1 MRPDAEALGAAGE
14 AAWARLSRRLGQL
27 QGFGYIVLFVAD
39 PTLLAPFKA
48 RLSSWLAARQWPWA
62 EVGEMG
68 ESVPAS
74 LAERSMQAVFDA
86 LGAVP
91 PPRLVWLEAQRGA
104 GQGAWEQARTELL
117 SRLNERRGRLE
128 AELPGALVLV
138 LPDGAQRAA
147 AALAPDL
154 WHVRSLGLS
163 LSREAGEGP
172 AAPSARVPAASAL
185 PAPDGPG
192 APPAAL
198 AALDPPDGLS
208 GPVYAEAAPRAAGF
222 DAAEAEDWLQR
233 WTRLLAGRTV
243 ESLPLQDE
251 ALLAL
256 SLLDGLR
263 AQAALADLGRLDAAR
278 DLGAQLVGL
287 ARHRQG
293 QGPGL
298 LDIAAGRDLA
308 MALMQW
314 AETLHRAGR
323 AAEALAASRD
333 AVAVCRTLVERL
345 GETPAAL
352 RDLAR
357 ALDHLA
363 RLAREQRA
371 WPEATEASEDCLAQ
385 CRTIALR
392 HGETPDTLR
401 AVAQA
406 LDHVGRVAQ
415 SQGDWNRAGLAF
427 EECLSILQ
435 VVDHRLGGSPRARQD
450 LAAALDRIGRV
461 AEALGDWARGAEA
474 YDEAMQLR
482 QPLAARP
489 DDLSPSQPQA
499 GSPSP

>member
-1 MRPDAEALGAAGE
+1 MRPDAEPLGAAGE

-48 RLSSWLAARQWPWA
+48 RLSAWLAARHWPWV
-62 EVGEMG
+62 EVGEA
-68 ESVPAS
+68 VPAS
-74 LAERSMQAVFDA
+74 LVERSMQAVFDA
-86 LGAVP
+86 VGAVP

-104 GQGAWEQARTELL
+104 GQGVWEQARTELL

-138 LPDGAQRAA
+138 LPEGAQRAA

-163 LSREAGEGP
+163 LGPDALPFDAGEGP
-172 AAPSARVPAASAL
+172 ATPPAPLATLPAL
-185 PAPDGPG
+185 PAGPG
-192 APPAAL
+192 PNAGFDPLDAPDA
-198 AALDPPDGLS
+198 LS
-208 GPVYAEAAPRAAGF
+208 GPVYTDATPRAARA
-222 DAAEAEDWLQR
+222 DAAEAQDWLQR
-233 WTRLLAGRTV
+233 WTRLLAGRAP

-251 ALLAL
+251 ALLAV
-256 SLLDGLR
+256 SLPDGLR
-263 AQAALADLGRLDAAR
+263 AQATLAGLGRLDEAL
-278 DLGAQLVGL
+278 DLGAQLVRL
-287 ARHRQG
+287 ARHRQEE
-293 QGPGL
+293 GPGL

-308 MALMQW
+308 GALMQW
-314 AETLHRAGR
+314 AETLHQAGR
-323 AAEALAASRD
+323 AHEALAASRD
-333 AVAVCRTLVERL
+333 AVAVCRTLLERL

-363 RLAREQRA
+363 RLARRQGA
-371 WPEATEASEDCLAQ
+371 WHEAAEASEACLAQ

-392 HGETPDTLR
+392 LGETPDALR

-435 VVDHRLGGSPRARQD
+435 VVDHRLGGTPRARQD

-482 QPLAARP
+482 QALATPP
-489 DDLSPSQPQA
+489 DDLPPSQPQA

>member
-1 MRPDAEALGAAGE
+1 MSAAAEALDAAGE

-48 RLSSWLAARQWPWA
+48 RLSAWLAARHWPWA
-62 EVGEMG
+62 EVGEAA
-68 ESVPAS
+68 PAS

-86 LGAVP
+86 AGAVP

-104 GQGAWEQARTELL
+104 GQGAWERARTELL

-163 LSREAGEGP
+163 LSRDAGAGP
-172 AAPSARVPAASAL
+172 AAPSARLPAASAL
-185 PAPDGPG
+185 PTSDAAG
-192 APPAAL
+192 ASPV
-198 AALDPPDGLS
+198 ALDPPDGLG
-208 GPVYAEAAPRAAGF
+208 GPVYAEATPRAAGF
-222 DAAEAEDWLQR
+222 DAAEAQDWLQR
-233 WTRLLAGRTV
+233 WTRLHGDRPV

-256 SLLDGLR
+256 TLPDGLR
-263 AQAALADLGRLDAAR
+263 AQAALAGLGRLDEAL
-278 DLGAQLVGL
+278 DLGAQLVRL
-287 ARHRQG
+287 ARHRQQ

-323 AAEALAASRD
+323 APDALAASRE
-333 AVAVCRTLVERL
+333 AVVVCRTLVERL

-363 RLAREQRA
+363 RLARHQGA
-371 WPEATEASEDCLAQ
+371 WREAAEASEACLDQ

-406 LDHVGRVAQ
+406 LDHVGLVAQ

-489 DDLSPSQPQA
+489 DDRPPSQPQA